1 MSRINFVC
9 AVAFATCIIH
19 AINAERYCSD
29 DLKGYYQY
37 ATNNNKTFIECP
49 SNTRCSCY
57 FRQKCVMP
65 VDSICSQNASPFP
78 STLSFSL
85 VTKGTGIET
94 RNGKVSRIRHE
105 QTNIYQDGQTKML
118 SKKEI
123 GKTLQSGISTSFEIL
138 KMDINGNYTE
148 VKSNI
153 GEILFLITSHA
164 DYGSESVQ
172 LRDLVC

>member
-153 GEILFLITSHA
+153 G
-164 DYGSESVQ
+164 
-172 LRDLVC
+172 